1 MEPPEKGEKFG
12 YKVIMEDGHVVDFL
26 HKSKRRK
33 HLRRAVRYFLTH
45 TSYLVGCPGG
55 MDSCRWSGTCS
66 NNAFSL
72 TEEEIEA
79 MESPLKPKGCLLCG
93 SPLINLY
100 ICFEC
105 YD

>member
-1 MEPPEKGEKFG
+1 MKRDRRGKLIYPRLYKSYIHLIGYIDYYMEPPEKGEKFG

-55 MDSCRWSGTCS
+55 MDSYRWFGM
-66 NNAFSL
+66 F
-72 TEEEIEA
+72 
-79 MESPLKPKGCLLCG
+79 K
-93 SPLINLY
+93 
-100 ICFEC
+100 
-105 YD
+105 